1 MPRPIFHYRHA
12 SGAAAAIVCAAVS
25 LAIFIPACDRETP
38 TEPGGT
44 LTPTAALVS
53 QSGCKAYRAPVGSA
67 PSPSPDCFNYRL
79 EDGHTL
85 LIKHINAAFNCCPG
99 DITADISFANDTIT
113 ILERE
118 SQPGCHCLCLYD
130 LGYRIE
136 NIGTG
141 TYTIV
146 FIEPYRSEA
155 DEPLIATID
164 LSASPSGEF
173 CVERTTYPWSS
184 GGSGAEPYGVL
195 VSRSD
200 CNSQAVAAT
209 AEPPVPGDLSCAQWE
224 YSGAERILRLAHVN
238 AAFNCCPGDITADI
252 RIQNDTITIVEHE
265 SESMCDCSCLYTL
278 NFEIRNLEPGTYT
291 IRFVELYV
299 HPGDEPLHFAA
310 DLAAL
315 PQGIVCAY
323 RQHYPWGYL
332 GTMEE
337 DRSKLD
343 AMRKTIVSL
352 IGAASCGGD
361 GDCRYIGLGAKPCGG
376 VWEYLVYSA
385 ATADEELLKY
395 LVSRY
400 NAFNEGFNL
409 RYNIVSDCMFVMP
422 PTVGCVGGACRALE
436 TEP

>member
-1 MPRPIFHYRHA
+1 M
-12 SGAAAAIVCAAVS
+12 
-25 LAIFIPACDRETP
+25 
-38 TEPGGT
+38 
-44 LTPTAALVS
+44 S
-53 QSGCKAYRAPVGSA
+53 QSGCKAYRAPVGSERA
-67 PSPSPDCFNYRL
+67 PSPDCIEYRL

-85 LIKHINAAFNCCPG
+85 LLKHVNAAFNCCPG
-99 DITADISFANDTIT
+99 DITADIRIH
-113 ILERE
+113 ERHDHESSSEE

-130 LGYRIE
+130 LDYRFE
-136 NIGTG
+136 NIEAG

-164 LSASPSGEF
+164 LSGLPLGQF

-184 GGSGAEPYGVL
+184 GSGAGPYGVL
-195 VSRSD
+195 VSRTD
-200 CNSQAVAAT
+200 CDSQARPRRRSPPFPAT
-209 AEPPVPGDLSCAQWE
+209 CRAPMG
-224 YSGAERILRLAHVN
+224 ILGRRSILASTHVN

-265 SESMCDCSCLYTL
+265 SQSMCDCSCLYTL
-278 NFEIRNLEPGTYT
+278 RFEIRNLEPGAYT
-291 IRFVELYV
+291 IRFVEPYAV
-299 HPGDEPLHFAA
+299 PGDEPLHFAA

-323 RQHYPWGYL
+323 RRHYPWGYQ

-337 DRSKLD
+337 DGAKLD
-343 AMRKTIVSL
+343 AMRKAIVSL
-352 IGAASCGGD
+352 IGTASCGGD

-385 ATADEELLKY
+385 ATVDKELLKY

-400 NAFNEGFNL
+400 NAFNEGFNR
-409 RYNIVSDCMFVMP
+409 RYQIVSDCMFVMP
-422 PTVGCVGGACRALE
+422 PTVGCVGGSMPRPRNGAVILSPFAPRPQADSNIIYYSSICYAGAASFLVDS
-436 TEP
+436 TGQILHI